1 MDEIK
6 QVKLKEMKTLEDY
19 LTCLITSS
27 ASLKTLGAYQAL
39 ACEKGFLEEDEFKA
53 AEAIL
58 ANITHLLNIYKSQVD
73 NIRERVN
80 VSEDEIMNRI
90 RKLMPELKIPRK
102 RSNSRSKK
110 NEIPSVS

>member
-6 QVKLKEMKTLEDY
+6 QVKLKEMKTLDDY

-39 ACEKGFLEEDEFKA
+39 ACEKGLLEDDEYKA

-73 NIRERVN
+73 NIRERVD
-80 VSEDEIMNRI
+80 VSEDEIMNRV
-90 RKLMPELKIPRK
+90 RKVMPDLKIPRK
-102 RSNSRSKK
+102 RSNTKAKK
-110 NEIPSVS
+110 NEESTKG

>member
-6 QVKLKEMKTLEDY
+6 QVKLKDMKTLDDY

-53 AEAIL
+53 ADAIL
-58 ANITHLLNIYKSQVD
+58 ANITHLLNIYNSQVN
-73 NIRERVN
+73 NIRERID
-80 VSEDEIMNRI
+80 VSEDEIMNRV
-90 RKLMPELKIPRK
+90 RQVMPDLKIPRK
-102 RSNSRSKK
+102 RKNAKVK
-110 NEIPSVS
+110 NNEISSVS

>member
-6 QVKLKEMKTLEDY
+6 QVKLKEMKTLDDY

-27 ASLKTLGAYQAL
+27 ASLKTLGGYQAL

-53 AEAIL
+53 ADAIL

-73 NIRERVN
+73 NIRERVD
-80 VSEDEIMNRI
+80 VSEDEIMNRVHQV
-90 RKLMPELKIPRK
+90 MPELKIPRK
-102 RSNSRSKK
+102 RKNVRTKK
-110 NEIPSVS
+110 NEIPPVS